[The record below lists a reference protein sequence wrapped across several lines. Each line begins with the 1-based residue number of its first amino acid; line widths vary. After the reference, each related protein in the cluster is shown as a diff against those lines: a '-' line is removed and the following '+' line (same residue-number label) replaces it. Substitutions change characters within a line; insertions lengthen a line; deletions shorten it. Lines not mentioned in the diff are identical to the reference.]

1 MHPHLQI
8 GLELKLNF
16 IESKSFVRWRK
27 VLIVWKMKM
36 RIVKFC
42 ISEEIC
48 AWNRDEGLRCRA
60 TSLDVADVKIVKL
73 MDTWFTGCLKNHN
86 IVWIFQQLPFKYN
99 WIFNDISSG
108 FVVLLLLYTE
118 FYEIYVSVH
127 FSRRNWLDKN
137 WIRLLNTQFK
147 LT

>member
-8 GLELKLNF
+8 GLELKLKS
-16 IESKSFVRWRK
+16 ESFVRWRK

-73 MDTWFTGCLKNHN
+73 MDTWFTGCLKDHN

-137 WIRLLNTQFK
+137 WIRLLNIQFK

>member
-8 GLELKLNF
+8 GLELKLKS
-16 IESKSFVRWRK
+16 ESFVRWRK

-48 AWNRDEGLRCRA
+48 AWNRDEGLRCRT
-60 TSLDVADVKIVKL
+60 TSLNVADVKIVKL
-73 MDTWFTGCLKNHN
+73 MDTWFTGCLKDHN

-137 WIRLLNTQFK
+137 WIRLLDTQFK